1 MSYLKQAQD
10 AYRRLQAGQRLAAA
24 AQTPEAIQCKKSELS
39 EKSPVLSALLPP
51 IDHDAEHAGGVKV
64 LTGPA
69 CWACRRAVYWI
80 RRKEV
85 GGGIVCATC
94 HPPHH
99 AVQQGWTEP
108 CRVRRYRAGVR
119 RAARC
124 HRRGVAGTGTMSR
137 WEPAWIS
144 RRGKSGRGHAV
155 HVAVRLSI

>member
-10 AYRRLQAGQRLAAA
+10 AYRRLQAGLRLAAA
-24 AQTPEAIQCKKSELS
+24 AQTPEAMQCEKSELS

-51 IDHDAEHAGGVKV
+51 IDDDAEHAGGVEV

-94 HPPHH
+94 HPP
-99 AVQQGWTEP
+99 P
-108 CRVRRYRAGVR
+108 
-119 RAARC
+119 AAERS
-124 HRRGVAGTGTMSR
+124 AAS
-137 WEPAWIS
+137 
-144 RRGKSGRGHAV
+144 
-155 HVAVRLSI
+155 